1 MINYKFNTVSN
12 YISLL
17 RVFLVIPLV
26 WSYFENVFF
35 DYASFLM
42 LFAAVTDFAD
52 GYFAR
57 KFNQIS
63 EFGKF
68 IDPLADKIFVFILV
82 LVFYLDNR
90 ISSFYFYLIIL
101 RDVFIFLGGIYVT
114 KKLKYIL
121 PSNLIGKMT
130 VTFIGFYL
138 LFLSFGLN
146 NFITDSFYIISIIL
160 VFVSFGGYVYRAIEL
175 LKWKNKYEII

>member
-1 MINYKFNTVSN
+1 MIKYKFHTLSN

-17 RVFLVIPLV
+17 RIFLVIPLV
-26 WSYFENVFF
+26 WSYYANNFFE
-35 DYASFLM
+35 YASYLM

-68 IDPLADKIFVFILV
+68 IDPLADKVFVFILV

-90 ISSFYFYLIIL
+90 ISTFYFYLIIS
-101 RDVFIFLGGIYVT
+101 RDIIIFLGGIYVT

-121 PSNLIGKMT
+121 PSNLIGKLT

-138 LFLSFGLN
+138 LFLSFGIN
-146 NFITDSFYIISIIL
+146 NITTDSFYYISIIL
-160 VFVSFGGYVYRAIEL
+160 VFVSFFGYVYRAIEL
-175 LKWKNKYEII
+175 IKWKNKYEII